1 MTNTNRKIINIF
13 KVAVHSKGNTN
24 CQQYAMTDS
33 QFLIQKYPFKAVM
46 MSFKTMSVVKFS
58 KFDKISN
65 DKEGIKATAHSE
77 IAALKGN
84 CQQW

>member
-1 MTNTNRKIINIF
+1 
-13 KVAVHSKGNTN
+13 
-24 CQQYAMTDS
+24 
-33 QFLIQKYPFKAVM
+33 M

-77 IAALKGN
+77 IATLKGN
-84 CQQW
+84 C